1 MIVLLAAPAVDLD
14 LESIAAAN
22 SHGLVSDF
30 SVSLD
35 HCPICSARTGAA
47 TDSTDDDQGAVMVK
61 CNASNPSGSDCA

>member
-35 HCPICSARTGAA
+35 HCPICSARTGALA
-47 TDSTDDDQGAVMVK
+47 L
-61 CNASNPSGSDCA
+61 ASGLALLFVEEGEA